1 MNNTLVV
8 LSGVSLAAADVDV
21 TAGNL
26 QIKNSPV
33 IKLSSV
39 TNNNGVENHLN
50 ETVRVADFDITAANS
65 TVYAL
70 NVTQQSPLNEQLLTN
85 YLRYTS
91 LASGDTATTICNKL
105 VTTFNQQA
113 AAIGMGVVAS
123 NSSDNLRLTAT
134 AATSVTTLGTPLF
147 SASGNTN
154 LPLLTGTSD
163 AMYIAPDGTPAT
175 AFIVATLVF
184 TSAAAHGLIPG
195 DTVKVTSWATTVM
208 TYKGATAS
216 ATAGLIARV
225 ATVPSATTF
234 TLEGLTASGVNTG
247 TLVILKVPQVAMGT
261 PAAVTAAQVAA
272 GQVPSVSTT
281 YNYGRCVI
289 GFINSGPVVINPISG
304 NNDLVVY
311 WPNALVASA
320 YTAQNANFTAK
331 LLATT
336 QGYTVGGTVA
346 NPDIIAINQ
355 NLTQ

>member
-1 MNNTLVV
+1 MENTLVV
-8 LSGVSLAAADVDV
+8 LSGTSLAATDAAVV
-21 TAGNL
+21 AGNL
-26 QIKNSPV
+26 QIKSSPV
-33 IKLSSV
+33 IKLSAV
-39 TNNNGVENHLN
+39 NYNNGVENHLN

-70 NVTQQSPLNEQLLTN
+70 TVTQMGQFGQLLTN
-85 YLRYTS
+85 YLQYTS
-91 LASGDTATTICNKL
+91 LSSGDTATTICNKL

-113 AAIGMGVVAS
+113 SAMGMGVVAS

-134 AATSVTTLGTPLF
+134 AATSTTTLGTPLF

-163 AMYIAPDGTPAT
+163 AMYIAPNGTPAT

-184 TSAAAHGLIPG
+184 TTNAAHGLIPG
-195 DTVKVTSWATTVM
+195 DTVKVTNWATTVM

-216 ATAGLIARV
+216 ATDGLIARV
-225 ATVPSATTF
+225 ATVPSSTTF
-234 TLEGLTASGVNTG
+234 TLEGLTASGVNSG

-272 GQVPSVSTT
+272 GQTPSVSTT

-289 GFINSGPVVINPISG
+289 QWVNSGPVVVNPISG
-304 NNDLVVY
+304 NNSLTVY
-311 WPNALVASA
+311 FPNALVASA
-320 YTAQNANFTAK
+320 YTAQNTAFSNQ

-336 QGYTVGGTVA
+336 QGYTVGGTDA